1 MKRFFYFAV
10 ICCMVMLTFSA
21 CEKDKEIGTTANLF
35 GHWEAMVYSSEDMV
49 FLSEVAEEGWY
60 WGYEWNADD
69 KPESD
74 LLPGGMDYHGNGWF
88 RWRKSNDTLYEYST
102 MDFRDVPIAHIY
114 LVSAYDSM
122 NIAVRETNGRSQYS
136 FIKE

>member
-74 LLPGGMDYHGNGWF
+74 LLPGRYGLPRQRMVHVEKGQE
-88 RWRKSNDTLYEYST
+88 LHHH
-102 MDFRDVPIAHIY
+102 AQ
-114 LVSAYDSM
+114 YDD
-122 NIAVRETNGRSQYS
+122 
-136 FIKE
+136 